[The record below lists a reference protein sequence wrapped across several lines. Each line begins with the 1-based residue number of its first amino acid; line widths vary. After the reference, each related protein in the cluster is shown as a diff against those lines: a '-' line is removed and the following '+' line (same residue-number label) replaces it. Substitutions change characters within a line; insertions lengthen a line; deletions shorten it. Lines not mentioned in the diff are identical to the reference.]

1 MSEQLPPLPLQSNE
15 SAQIKGSIVAT
26 WALAVIAVC
35 LRFTARR
42 LSKAGFWYDDWLM
55 VPATVS
61 IPHIKLSS
69 NYVESLGEQIDYSY
83 VYQLGAAALCFTSA
97 FWSKSSGLY

>member
-1 MSEQLPPLPLQSNE
+1 MSETSYPPGLYSNKN
-15 SAQIKGSIVAT
+15 AQIKGSVIAS
-26 WALAVIAVC
+26 WALAVTAVC

-61 IPHIKLSS
+61 LPHTNFSR
-69 NYVESLGEQIDYSY
+69 NYVERLEE
-83 VYQLGAAALCFTSA
+83 
-97 FWSKSSGLY
+97 